1 MRQDDVSFHIRNY
14 SLICKYGESLYAKHG
29 RVKSRHQYIAQ
40 RMRELG
46 RFVLVAEEMDKTV
59 NGLED
64 LCAPARFQFV
74 VNVAKCL
81 TQFSPGK
88 NEYGKPSTAVKIG
101 FCLKGAVEVLIGKAL
116 MNDDDLSEKIIQRLY
131 NQQ

>member
-64 LCAPARFQFV
+64 LCAPARFQLLLMLPSV
-74 VNVAKCL
+74 LPNLA
-81 TQFSPGK
+81 QAK
-88 NEYGKPSTAVKIG
+88 NEYGKPSTAVKNWI
-101 FCLKGAVEVLIGKAL
+101 
-116 MNDDDLSEKIIQRLY
+116 LSERGCGGTDWEGSY
-131 NQQ
+131 E